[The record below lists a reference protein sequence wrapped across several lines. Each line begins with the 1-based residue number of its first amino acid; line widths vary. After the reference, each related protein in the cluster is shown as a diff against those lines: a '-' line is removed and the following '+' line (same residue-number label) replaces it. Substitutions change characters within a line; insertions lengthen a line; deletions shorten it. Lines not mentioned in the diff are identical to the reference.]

1 MHAKYMNM
9 TLHAKEKISIPSS
22 ILLLLPLLLCPTSV
36 VSDDNV
42 PIPPTKDQV
51 NTWFTANVKPLASR
65 KDLDPGLVKAE
76 ANVSH
81 IKVSSDG
88 KGKFKTISD
97 AIHSVPAGNTQ
108 RVIISLAGG
117 TYKER
122 VKIERDK
129 PFITLYGDPANRPTI
144 VFDSTAAKDGTVY
157 SATVYVLSDYFSAVN
172 IDFVCMQN
180 SAPRPDGK
188 KPNQQAVAVTQSG
201 DKASYYNCKMKGF
214 QDTFCDNVGRHFF
227 KDCYIEG
234 TVDFV
239 FGDGKSLYVNTE
251 LHVIEGDNMAVVTAH
266 GRHTNAEDTAYSF
279 AHCKVTGKGTGGLLG
294 RGWKP
299 FSRVIISY
307 TEIGNCIKPEGW
319 SGMRGNP
326 TNGGTTFFGEYKNTG
341 PGSNM
346 KTRPKF
352 VRRLTDPEVRPY
364 LTLGFIE
371 ASKWLLPPTKV

>member
-1 MHAKYMNM
+1 MLSKCIPKPTSYYPPPHFELPTHIHTSHAQYMKM
-9 TLHAKEKISIPSS
+9 TLHASIPTS
-22 ILLLLPLLLCPTSV
+22 ILLLLPLLLCPTKV
-36 VSDDNV
+36 FSDDNV

-51 NTWFTANVKPLASR
+51 NNWFTANVHPLASR
-65 KDLDPGLVKAE
+65 KHLDPALAKAE

-97 AIHSVPAGNTQ
+97 AINSVPAGNTQ
-108 RVIISLAGG
+108 RVVISLAGG

-122 VKIERDK
+122 VKIERNK

-172 IDFVCMQN
+172 IDFV
-180 SAPRPDGK
+180 
-188 KPNQQAVAVTQSG
+188 
-201 DKASYYNCKMKGF
+201 
-214 QDTFCDNVGRHFF
+214 
-227 KDCYIEG
+227 
-234 TVDFV
+234 
-239 FGDGKSLYVNTE
+239 NTE
-251 LHVIEGDNMAVVTAH
+251 LHVIEGDNMAIVTAH
-266 GRHTNAEDTAYSF
+266 GRHTNDEDTAYSF

-299 FSRVIISY
+299 FSKVIISY

-346 KTRPKF
+346 KMRPKF
-352 VRRLTDPEVRPY
+352 VRRLTAPEVRPY
-364 LTLGFIE
+364 LTLGFVE